1 MSFPKYPEVV
11 LVGRRPE
18 IFSVREVG
26 LTSCSP
32 LVVAVL
38 AYAWRGEVPK
48 PLHAACV
55 AGLIACA
62 YGLTR

>member
-1 MSFPKYPEVV
+1 MD
-11 LVGRRPE
+11 GGA
-18 IFSVREVG
+18 IAG

-55 AGLIACA
+55 AGMIAYA